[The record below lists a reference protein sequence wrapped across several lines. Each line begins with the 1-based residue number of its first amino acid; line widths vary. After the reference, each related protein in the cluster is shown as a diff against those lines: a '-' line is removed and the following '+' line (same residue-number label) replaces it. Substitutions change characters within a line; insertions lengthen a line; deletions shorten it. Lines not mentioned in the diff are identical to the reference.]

1 MRTRPFSLRF
11 SSHNIPR
18 HIALLAAAL
27 LLAACSGTGTHAP
40 TVAEQDALQSLV
52 AQQDRLDRVAAP
64 LLVNNPEICKDNA
77 RNLLGFTAKNKYSY
91 SEELSGATRQAFG
104 LDERLQ
110 VIRVLAGSGAA
121 RAGIHK
127 GDGLV
132 SIDDQPLPQGPHA
145 ERQAAAII
153 GPLVTGKSNVK
164 LTVIRNGANVAMNVP
179 LTLACAFSVE
189 LGNSDNVN
197 AYSDGRRIVVTRGMM
212 RATQTDT
219 ELAYVLAKEMAHNVL
234 GHQAKQH
241 ISGTMGDIIDNLV
254 LLHPDMSTMTGMA
267 GVRPYTP
274 ELDSAADNLSL
285 YMAAR
290 AGYSID
296 GAPRFWQRLA
306 QQYPASVLNGY
317 TAIHPMT
324 SSRLSAMDRALVEVK
339 GKQAARKPLMPVS

>member
-1 MRTRPFSLRF
+1 MRIRSIPFS
-11 SSHNIPR
+11 SK
-18 HIALLAAAL
+18 HIAVVTLAL
-27 LLAACSGTGTHAP
+27 LLSACAGLNGPS
-40 TVAEQDALQSLV
+40 VAEQDELQSLV
-52 AQQDRLDRVAAP
+52 TQQDRLDRVAAP

-91 SEELSGATRQAFG
+91 SEELSSATNQAFG
-104 LDERLQ
+104 LNERLQ
-110 VIRVLAGSGAA
+110 VVRVLAGSGAA
-121 RAGIHK
+121 RAGVHK

-132 SIDDQPLPQGPHA
+132 AVDDQPLPQGPRA

-153 GPLVTGKSNVK
+153 GPLVTGKSSVK
-164 LTVIRNGANVAMNVP
+164 LTVLRNGANVALNVP
-179 LTLACAFSVE
+179 LTMACAFSVE

-197 AYSDGRRIVVTRGMM
+197 AYSDGHRIVVTRGMM
-212 RATQTDT
+212 RAAQSDN

-241 ISGTMGDIIDNLV
+241 ISGTMAEIIDNLI
-254 LLHPDMSTMTGMA
+254 LLHPDMSTMNGKA
-267 GVRPYTP
+267 GIKPYTP
-274 ELDSAADNLSL
+274 QLDEAADNLSL
-285 YMAAR
+285 YLAAR

-324 SSRLSAMDRALVEVK
+324 SYRLSAMDKAVMELKAKETA
-339 GKQAARKPLMPVS
+339 GKPLMPVS

>member
-1 MRTRPFSLRF
+1 M
-11 SSHNIPR
+11 HE
-18 HIALLAAAL
+18 
-27 LLAACSGTGTHAP
+27 P

-52 AQQDRLDRVAAP
+52 AQQNRLDRVAAP
-64 LLVNNPEICKDNA
+64 LLVNNPAICKDNA

-91 SEELSGATRQAFG
+91 SEELSSATQQALG
-104 LDERLQ
+104 LNERLQ
-110 VIRVLAGSGAA
+110 VVHVLAGSGAA
-121 RAGIHK
+121 RAGVHK

-132 SIDDQPLPQGPHA
+132 AVDDQPLPQGPHA

-153 GPLVTGKSNVK
+153 GPLVTGKQSVK
-164 LTVIRNGANVAMNVP
+164 LTVARNGANIALNVP

-212 RATQTDT
+212 RFAQNDN

-234 GHQAKQH
+234 GQQAKQH

-254 LLHPDMSTMTGMA
+254 LLHPDMSTMNGMA
-267 GVRPYTP
+267 GIRPYTP
-274 ELDSAADNLSL
+274 ELDASADNLSL

-290 AGYSID
+290 GGYSVD

-324 SSRLSAMDRALVEVK
+324 QYRLSAMDRTVVELK
-339 GKQAARKPLMPVS
+339 GKQAAGKPLMPVS

>member
-1 MRTRPFSLRF
+1 MHLRPL
-11 SSHNIPR
+11 SSR
-18 HIALLAAAL
+18 HISLFAVTL
-27 LLAACSGTGTHAP
+27 LLSACSGLSGMHEP

-52 AQQDRLDRVAAP
+52 AQQNRLDRVAAP
-64 LLVNNPEICKDNA
+64 LLVNNPAICKDNA

-91 SEELSGATRQAFG
+91 SEELSGATHQALG
-104 LDERLQ
+104 LNERLQ
-110 VIRVLAGSGAA
+110 VVNVLAGSGAA
-121 RAGIHK
+121 RAGVHK

-132 SIDDQPLPQGPHA
+132 AVDDQPLPQGPHA

-153 GPLVTGKSNVK
+153 GPLVTGKQSVK
-164 LTVIRNGANVAMNVP
+164 LTVARSGANVALNVP

-212 RATQTDT
+212 RFAQTDN

-234 GHQAKQH
+234 GQQAKQH

-254 LLHPDMSTMTGMA
+254 LLHPDMSTMNGMA
-267 GVRPYTP
+267 GIKPYTP
-274 ELDSAADNLSL
+274 ELDASADNLSL

-290 AGYSID
+290 AGYSVD

-324 SSRLSAMDRALVEVK
+324 SSRLSAMDKAAVEVK
-339 GKQAARKPLMPVS
+339 GKQAAGKPLMPVS

>member
-1 MRTRPFSLRF
+1 MRSRSISY
-11 SSHNIPR
+11 SSQT
-18 HIALLAAAL
+18 IAIAAVAL
-27 LLAACSGTGTHAP
+27 LLSACSGLNAP
-40 TVAEQDALQSLV
+40 SVAEQDAALQSLV
-52 AQQDRLDRVAAP
+52 TQQDRLDRVAAP
-64 LLVNNPEICKDNA
+64 LLVNNPAICKDNA
-77 RNLLGFTAKNKYSY
+77 RNILGFTAKNKYSY
-91 SEELSGATRQAFG
+91 SEELASATNQAFG
-104 LDERLQ
+104 LNERLH
-110 VIRVLAGSGAA
+110 VVRVLAGSGAE
-121 RAGIHK
+121 RAGVHK

-132 SIDDQPLPQGPHA
+132 AIDDKPLPQGPHA

-164 LTVIRNGANVAMNVP
+164 LTVLRDGANVVLNVP
-179 LTLACAFSVE
+179 LTMACAFSVE

-212 RATQTDT
+212 RAAQSDN

-241 ISGTMGDIIDNLV
+241 ISGTMAEIIDNLI
-254 LLHPDMSTMTGMA
+254 LLHPDMSTMNGRA

-274 ELDSAADNLSL
+274 QLDEAADNLSL

-296 GAPRFWQRLA
+296 GAPRFWQRIA

-324 SSRLSAMDRALVEVK
+324 SYRLSAMDKTVVELK
-339 GKQAARKPLMPVS
+339 AKEAAKKPLLPVS